1 MDNLKAFNKAILRI
15 FVFCHL
21 LCKETHKS
29 RHQTTTANGG
39 VERSRCAEPNQA
51 SIDCI
56 TRIESARLKK
66 DVMEHHNDKEIS
78 MKHVQIK
85 PHNQFET
92 ALQPRAS
99 IKKSKF
105 L

>member
-1 MDNLKAFNKAILRI
+1 M
-15 FVFCHL
+15 
-21 LCKETHKS
+21 
-29 RHQTTTANGG
+29 
-39 VERSRCAEPNQA
+39 
-51 SIDCI
+51 
-56 TRIESARLKK
+56 ESAKLKK
-66 DVMEHHNDKEIS
+66 DVMEHHNDKGIS

-85 PHNQFET
+85 PHNQFKT

>member
-1 MDNLKAFNKAILRI
+1 MIA
-15 FVFCHL
+15 
-21 LCKETHKS
+21 S
-29 RHQTTTANGG
+29 RAGWTRKKPRAHYVS

-66 DVMEHHNDKEIS
+66 DVMEHHNDKGIS
-78 MKHVQIK
+78 MKHVQNK
-85 PHNQFET
+85 PHNQFRT

>member
-1 MDNLKAFNKAILRI
+1 LQKTKGAKKRPTCSA
-15 FVFCHL
+15 VY
-21 LCKETHKS
+21 
-29 RHQTTTANGG
+29 AG
-39 VERSRCAEPNQA
+39 VELSRCAEPNQA

-56 TRIESARLKK
+56 THIESARLKK
-66 DVMEHHNDKEIS
+66 DVMEHHNDKGIS
-78 MKHVQIK
+78 MEHIQITQYK
-85 PHNQFET
+85 QLKT

>member
-1 MDNLKAFNKAILRI
+1 MFRFKRI
-15 FVFCHL
+15 
-21 LCKETHKS
+21 
-29 RHQTTTANGG
+29 
-39 VERSRCAEPNQA
+39 VELSRCAEPNED
-51 SIDCI
+51 SIEYI
-56 TRIESARLKK
+56 ILIESAKLKK
-66 DVMEHHNDKEIS
+66 DVMEHHNDKGIS

-85 PHNQFET
+85 PHKQFKT